1 MAGRGDAGLNAGVD
15 AEPFELTLRDG
26 TPVLARPLGPDD
38 RARLAEGYR
47 LLSPEARYQRFWV
60 RDGEVIGDSMLDRL
74 LGGGPPEHATWAVY
88 DPARA
93 GFPGLGAASFW
104 RSAKDPRDAEVSVT
118 VLDAEQGRGVAT
130 LLLAL
135 LWLVAYKHGIEH
147 FTGYS
152 QPENRK
158 ALRWMRDTGAAGE
171 WDGYNAVFRWT
182 LGDLDAIPAT
192 PAGVDLASR
201 LAELSPRLL

>member
-1 MAGRGDAGLNAGVD
+1 MDAA
-15 AEPFELTLRDG
+15 PFELTLRDA
-26 TPVLARPLGPDD
+26 TPVLARPLGPAD
-38 RARLAEGYR
+38 RERLAEGYR

-60 RDGEVIGDSMLDRL
+60 RHGEVIGDAMLERL
-74 LGGGPPEHATWAVY
+74 LGGGPPAHAIWAVY

-104 RSAKDPRDAEVSVT
+104 RSAQDPREAEFSVT
-118 VLDAEQGRGVAT
+118 VMDSAQGRGVAT

-135 LWLVAYKHGIEH
+135 LWLVAYKHGIER
-147 FTGYS
+147 FTSYT

-158 ALRWMRDTGAAGE
+158 ALRWMRHTGAAGE
-171 WDGYNAVFRWT
+171 WDGYNAVFHWN

-192 PAGVDLASR
+192 PAGTDLATR